1 MKKKM
6 KSKNSN
12 NEIYLTYTYEDLNIK
27 KSIVIKYHDLLTLNE
42 ESKINDT
49 IINFYMKY

>member
-1 MKKKM
+1 MKKNM

-12 NEIYLTYTYEDLNIK
+12 NEIYLTYSYEDFNK
-27 KSIVIKYHDLLTLNE
+27 KKRMVVKYHDLLTLNE